1 MRKGGHTM
9 SGEDLMYRMVRDLK
23 AGKNIE
29 KVVDRY
35 CKCRTPQLRQQLV
48 DGIRQIVGK
57 DMIQKAMRL

>member
-29 KVVDRY
+29 QVVDRY
-35 CKCRTPQLRQQLV
+35 CKCRTPQLRQQLIA
-48 DGIRQIVGK
+48 GIRQIVGK
-57 DMIQKAMRL
+57 DMIQKAMRI